1 MPSYVDDTQF
11 WVGFSED
18 NNRINNESVA
28 CKWITRAFSAIS
40 SFMHD
45 NHLKLNPSKTQF
57 IPFSRK
63 NSPSDL
69 SALHLED
76 GVCIEHSDEVK
87 NLGVVMYYKLGFY
100 SHANS
105 IRKSCFFQL
114 KRQVVY
120 TKFYSEAAVCHP
132 SSCLYHQSLGF
143 LQLNF
148 LLSSRFTC
156 KSYSNSSA
164 LLCYRHN
171 WC

>member
-1 MPSYVDDTQF
+1 MGIGCHSYADDTQF
-11 WVGFSED
+11 WVSFSEND
-18 NNRINNESVA
+18 NSINNEAVA
-28 CKWITRAFSAIS
+28 RKRITRAFSAIS
-40 SFMHD
+40 SFMQD

-63 NSPSDL
+63 NSPS
-69 SALHLED
+69 SFAALQLDD
-76 GVCIEHSDEVK
+76 GVCIEPSDEVR
-87 NLGVVMYYKLGFY
+87 NLGVVMDYKLSFH

-148 LLSSRFTC
+148 YCLPN
-156 KSYSNSSA
+156 SNSSA